1 MSSYTSESEIDL
13 ARNRS
18 LRTIESVVQSSKAY
32 SEQLAKRK
40 AGLEAKKKTEFASK
54 PMPAAMEREL
64 ETTSAELA
72 RQEDL
77 LAQKQK
83 EVIAVNAKYDAD
95 KKRWHELIAAKGG
108 EAALLSDV
116 NALPEAAP
124 AMGSPNSKK
133 K

>member
-1 MSSYTSESEIDL
+1 
-13 ARNRS
+13 
-18 LRTIESVVQSSKAY
+18 
-32 SEQLAKRK
+32 
-40 AGLEAKKKTEFASK
+40 
-54 PMPAAMEREL
+54 MPNL
-64 ETTSAELA
+64 S

-77 LAQKQK
+77 LTLKQK
-83 EVIAVNAKYDAD
+83 EVVIVNAKYDAD

-124 AMGSPNSKK
+124 AVGSPPAKK